1 MFAAVVQTNARL
13 ISRCLS
19 CRDLLVR
26 HEATH
31 DDHGDGSSRPLIR
44 RSDRAV
50 SACGACAAAKAK
62 CDDQKPC
69 GRCRNRKLVCEDSG
83 RGHQYRIYDDKRPSA
98 GGDDAGLPLDLQAQ
112 PEGTSTNV
120 DSCCSD
126 VANVGSGLPVD
137 QGLVGE
143 STGPTAFPMGSM
155 GSLAMSSVSDDMT
168 YFNPM
173 HNLFQDIDLDMSWD
187 LAGDLDAFPI
197 PQLEAVQAPS
207 SPQSS
212 SSFHARSSSS
222 SSSST
227 TSRSAFRD
235 ASRGHAAF
243 KRSPWLW
250 EPKQE
255 DYVRREKEA
264 LDIDEQSLA
273 QSPVLLG
280 RRSRLSDDAAT
291 TTTTT
296 VTRRINSHQRDR
308 IFSIV
313 LAQNKDPARVPSFPS
328 LELLDYLL
336 QASFVRDE
344 YLLNSWIHAPSFD
357 PETAMPELLAAIV
370 SSGASFISVPAIW
383 QFGLAIQEVVRLG
396 LAHAV

>member
-1 MFAAVVQTNARL
+1 MT
-13 ISRCLS
+13 
-19 CRDLLVR
+19 R

-31 DDHGDGSSRPLIR
+31 DHGDGSSRPLIR

-69 GRCRNRKLVCEDSG
+69 SRCQNKNLVCQNSG
-83 RGHQYRIYDDKRPSA
+83 RGHQYKTYDGKRASA
-98 GGDDAGLPLDLQAQ
+98 GGDDVGLDFRKNRQ
-112 PEGTSTNV
+112 GTSV
-120 DSCCSD
+120 DSCPD
-126 VANVGSGLPVD
+126 DANVGSGLPAD
-137 QGLVGE
+137 QIQLSV
-143 STGPTAFPMGSM
+143 STGPTAFHMGSV
-155 GSLAMSSVSDDMT
+155 GSLPVNPVSDDMA

-187 LAGDLDAFPI
+187 LDFDAFPI
-197 PQLEAVQAPS
+197 PQLEVQVP

-212 SSFHARSSSS
+212 NARSS
-222 SSSST
+222 T
-227 TSRSAFRD
+227 RNAFRD

-255 DYVRREKEA
+255 DYVRRDKEG

-273 QSPVLLG
+273 QSPVLG
-280 RRSRLSDDAAT
+280 RLSDT
-291 TTTTT
+291 T
-296 VTRRINSHQRDR
+296 RKLRINSYQRDR
-308 IFSIV
+308 IFSMV
-313 LAQNKDPARVPSFPS
+313 LAQNKDPTKVPSFPS

-336 QASFVRDE
+336 QANFVRDE

-357 PETAMPELLAAIV
+357 PETTMPELLAAIV
-370 SSGASFISVPAIW
+370 SNGATFISVPAIW

-396 LAHAV
+396 LAQVVCITLAASRPRW